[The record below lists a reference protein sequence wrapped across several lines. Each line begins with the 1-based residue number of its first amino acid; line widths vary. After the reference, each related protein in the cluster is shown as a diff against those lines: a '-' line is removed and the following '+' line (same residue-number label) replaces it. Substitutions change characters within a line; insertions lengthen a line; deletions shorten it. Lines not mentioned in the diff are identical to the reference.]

1 MASTCKSCIVVHPL
15 HSLGRHP
22 SQKSFLLPHTD
33 TRPRRDYS
41 SQYAGA
47 RADTRAEERSRHAC
61 VHTGRDIPI
70 SFPLGHRNPPPR
82 AGETGR
88 EGRVLSKLAP
98 LGQTVISIPKESQ
111 RFSASCAGV
120 GKEGCDE
127 RREERE
133 EEREKKRNGKI
144 VKRWNDRL
152 CGFRLF
158 GDRFELGGYSMTL
171 KETQWF
177 SKGNFIEIGKGGCGG
192 KRR

>member
-47 RADTRAEERSRHAC
+47 RADTRAEKREADTRVCTHGPRYPHIVPARAQKS
-61 VHTGRDIPI
+61 TPKSGRDR
-70 SFPLGHRNPPPR
+70 GK
-82 AGETGR
+82 
-88 EGRVLSKLAP
+88 GRVLSKLAP

-111 RFSASCAGV
+111 RFSASWWIAAGV

-127 RREERE
+127 RRGEERE
-133 EEREKKRNGKI
+133 RERERKRKKWKRNGKI
-144 VKRWNDRL
+144 GEMIDYAD
-152 CGFRLF
+152 F
-158 GDRFELGGYSMTL
+158 GCSVIDL
-171 KETQWF
+171 
-177 SKGNFIEIGKGGCGG
+177 N
-192 KRR
+192 